1 MMLATV
7 SRTALSSQ
15 PQNTS
20 MIFSHHGPWLVTII
34 LMQKYMGPT
43 YELAKFRVQEHS
55 WEGEEL
61 FKLSFHYFTL
71 TQTPKKE
78 TCWSPKA
85 NREWKL
91 DVLHKK
97 VLVSFPQ
104 GQSTVLL
111 GFHLWVTV
119 APKTGSVCQV
129 IWICHISFESIL
141 VLSVMWL
148 TDWLTDW
155 LTEYWLHDLLMSGVV
170 LIFETYRGS
179 CRKRKSANESNEE
192 VAQQKKIVI
201 DKVYIDNDDRLD
213 MPGLPDCFWTPF
225 VRPCQTGETLSLGIH
240 GNLCGDCRLGLAEM
254 CHTGSLLCIVD
265 LSDRRNTGM
274 CHTGVIFVG
283 LDQRN
288 TGVFSGFVCHTGSR
302 NTGMT
307 SSQWSLGNMDGA
319 KHREKGGLLQEP
331 ALASACACVTCWFH
345 MVALSCLHI
354 VVRPWCICVLAF
366 AWKVYGTL
374 LWQCGLTAC
383 ARSW

>member
-1 MMLATV
+1 MEI
-7 SRTALSSQ
+7 RCSSQ
-15 PQNTS
+15 KGFGQ
-20 MIFSHHGPWLVTII
+20 FSPRPVNCSSRLPFVSDSGP
-34 LMQKYMGPT
+34 KNR
-43 YELAKFRVQEHS
+43 FC
-55 WEGEEL
+55 
-61 FKLSFHYFTL
+61 LSGNLNLPYI
-71 TQTPKKE
+71 
-78 TCWSPKA
+78 
-85 NREWKL
+85 
-91 DVLHKK
+91 
-97 VLVSFPQ
+97 
-104 GQSTVLL
+104 
-111 GFHLWVTV
+111 
-119 APKTGSVCQV
+119 
-129 IWICHISFESIL
+129 IWIH
-141 VLSVMWL
+141 LSVVCNV

-254 CHTGSLLCIVD
+254 CHTGSLLCIVG

-319 KHREKGGLLQEP
+319 KH
-331 ALASACACVTCWFH
+331 
-345 MVALSCLHI
+345 
-354 VVRPWCICVLAF
+354 
-366 AWKVYGTL
+366 
-374 LWQCGLTAC
+374 
-383 ARSW
+383 